1 MSRDF
6 FKNKADNYEQNA
18 KRVNNVEKI
27 AQCIKNEITLDDS
40 MEIMDFGS
48 GTGLLLERIAPLVGK
63 IVAVDMSSSMNKKL
77 ANKKDEIECEI
88 EMIEADLS
96 KEKLDRNFDAIISSM
111 TIHHV
116 ADVEKLFGDFYDMLE
131 ADGAIALA
139 DLDSEDG
146 SFHTEDTGVHHLGF
160 DRNWIVDIAKR
171 AGFKSVKIQ
180 DASIA
185 QKPYGDF
192 PIFLLTGIK

>member
-1 MSRDF
+1 MNRDF
-6 FKNKADNYEQNA
+6 FKNKADDYEQNT

-27 AQCIKNEITLDDS
+27 AQCIKNEIALDDS

-48 GTGLLLERIAPLVGK
+48 GTGLLLERIAPMVGK
-63 IVAVDMSSSMNKKL
+63 MVAVDMSSSMNKKM
-77 ANKKDEIECEI
+77 ADKKDEIECEI
-88 EMIEADLS
+88 EMIEVDLS
-96 KEKLDRNFDAIISSM
+96 KEKLDRKFDAIISSM

-116 ADVEKLFGDFYDMLE
+116 ADVEKLFRDFYDMLE
-131 ADGAIALA
+131 AGGAIALA

-160 DRNWIVDIAKR
+160 DRGWIMDIANR
-171 AGFKSVKIQ
+171 AGFRNVKIQ
-180 DASIA
+180 DASVA